1 MLLVQS
7 VFQDG
12 LNTFVEEAVDG
23 EGIGAGGF
31 EALWGVLF
39 SQADDAQ
46 AGAETLLGMGFAYQ
60 DLGDQF
66 FGVEAGLGRPADDA
80 GGGPFEVLL
89 VGLGHVFF
97 QGGEAA
103 PAVTAGVAGD
113 PAVFE

>member
-31 EALWGVLF
+31 ETFFGVLF

-46 AGAETLLGMGFAYQ
+46 AGAETLLGMGFAFQ
-60 DLGDQF
+60 DVGDQF
-66 FGVEAGLGRPADDA
+66 FGVGSGLGRPADDS
-80 GGGPFEVLL
+80 GGGPFQVLL
-89 VGLGHVFF
+89 MGFGHMFWE
-97 QGGEAA
+97 GGIAA
-103 PAVTAGVAGD
+103 LAVTAGVAGD
-113 PAVFE
+113 PSVFE